1 MRPEMWA
8 ERMPFKVTSD
18 SNLLLGIGILDHAGY
33 KGIRLHFRKRRN
45 LGEQTAWCNGPFPIE
60 PLIASISES
69 SRITQGKTGRMTNVS
84 KVSQLDE
91 VLNRIRSESFETGR
105 AREKSAFAKFAGQ
118 NEDRLILFGAG
129 ALGRLV
135 LQGLKQ
141 AGIQP
146 IAFADNNERLWHTEI
161 GGVPVLPPSAVSDRY
176 RDSACFVV
184 TIYNGS
190 PVRHQLK
197 ALGCKHVAPPAALF
211 WKYGEVFTPNFGI
224 ELPHKLPAY
233 ADEIKACHEVLADEE
248 SRCELA
254 GQLEW
259 RYWLDDDSLP
269 APLDPKDTYFPMDL
283 MMPSEDEVFVDC
295 GSFQGDIFPSFTSHW
310 NGRFRHIFAV
320 EPDPQNREGLA
331 TTAKTM
337 GLTDRLTAMPY
348 AVSNQSGIVS
358 FASTGTMGSKIVE
371 GGEQSISVECR
382 RLDDI
387 SWPMAPTYVKMD
399 IEGAEPQALV
409 GASDLLRRHHPILAV
424 CTYHRSEHLWQIPN
438 IIRSIAPEYNLFLR
452 RYAEDCWEGV
462 CYAIPD
468 DRLKDD

>member
-1 MRPEMWA
+1 M
-8 ERMPFKVTSD
+8 
-18 SNLLLGIGILDHAGY
+18 
-33 KGIRLHFRKRRN
+33 
-45 LGEQTAWCNGPFPIE
+45 
-60 PLIASISES
+60 
-69 SRITQGKTGRMTNVS
+69 
-84 KVSQLDE
+84 
-91 VLNRIRSESFETGR
+91 
-105 AREKSAFAKFAGQ
+105 
-118 NEDRLILFGAG
+118 FGAG

-358 FASTGTMGSKIVE
+358 FASTGTMESTRKDFSIWKAGSRSV
-371 GGEQSISVECR
+371 ISTWTCQERSC
-382 RLDDI
+382 DFDI
-387 SWPMAPTYVKMD
+387 SWPIAPTYVKN
-399 IEGAEPQALV
+399 G
-409 GASDLLRRHHPILAV
+409 
-424 CTYHRSEHLWQIPN
+424 YRSE
-438 IIRSIAPEYNLFLR
+438 RSSTPTSNSRTYCEHVSYPLL
-452 RYAEDCWEGV
+452 
-462 CYAIPD
+462 
-468 DRLKDD
+468 